1 MESIDIFDK
10 IVDSLDIE
18 TFIICQSEK
27 EGRRIGLAI
36 MEKLGFQDVDI
47 VFVEYMGP
55 GARIRMRAN
64 IFKPGDSYGWLNS
77 CGKKRV

>member
-36 MEKLGFQDVDI
+36 MEKLGLHNAVS
-47 VFVEYMGP
+47 G
-55 GARIRMRAN
+55 
-64 IFKPGDSYGWLNS
+64 
-77 CGKKRV
+77 

>member
-1 MESIDIFDK
+1 MENEENMESIDIFDK

-36 MEKLGFQDVDI
+36 MEKLGLHNAV
-47 VFVEYMGP
+47 
-55 GARIRMRAN
+55 
-64 IFKPGDSYGWLNS
+64 SGWDQKTGFLYTKS
-77 CGKKRV
+77 KKEL